1 MDDGADPERLMHLAR
16 DGDGPALGQLLEQYR
31 SYLSLLARLQIG
43 RRLQGKVDPGDVVQ
57 EAFLQAHRNWNQFR
71 GMTERELTAWLR
83 EILTGQL
90 ANLVRHYLGTQR
102 RDVRLE
108 RELAGELEQSSR
120 SLDVGLVADYSS
132 PSQQASRREQAVLL
146 ADALERLPADYREVL
161 ILRHLEGL
169 SFPDVARRMD
179 RTLDS
184 VKKLWTRGLAQLR
197 HTFGG
202 ASETGG

>member
-1 MDDGADPERLMHLAR
+1 MTDGPNPDGLVRLAR
-16 DGDGPALGQLLEQYR
+16 DGDGTALGQLLQQYR
-31 SYLSLLARLQIG
+31 SYLALLARLQIG
-43 RRLQGKVDPGDVVQ
+43 RRLQGKADAGDLVQ
-57 EAFLQAHRNWNQFR
+57 ETFLLAHRSWHLFR
-71 GMTERELTAWLR
+71 GTTERELIAWLR

-102 RDVRLE
+102 RNVRLE

-120 SLDVGLVADYSS
+120 SLDAGLVAEYSS

-169 SFPDVARRMD
+169 TFPDVAPHGSHPGQCQETWD
-179 RTLDS
+179 P
-184 VKKLWTRGLAQLR
+184 TRWSDYGIPLEAD
-197 HTFGG
+197 
-202 ASETGG
+202 